1 MTAKLGILLGMT
13 QVDQEL
19 VALIAK
25 LHAAFPEAH
34 LWNGS
39 AARACQAEIQKLV
52 DELHRL
58 RANLIALPWL
68 G

>member
-1 MTAKLGILLGMT
+1 MGAKLGRLLPMT

-19 VALIAK
+19 ISLIAK

-34 LWNGS
+34 LWSGS

-52 DELHRL
+52 DELHQL

>member
-1 MTAKLGILLGMT
+1 LSLKLGSLLRMT
-13 QVDQEL
+13 HVDQEL
-19 VALIAK
+19 VSLIAK
-25 LHAAFPEAH
+25 LHGALPEAH
-34 LWNGS
+34 LWSGS